1 MSEQQPSSATYQVLI
16 EGAAYD
22 WHKESIS
29 VPEMRQLA
37 GLPEDRPIIQ
47 VDLQD
52 NEMRVLSEDE
62 IHRPVE
68 LEPGKGVTKRVN
80 FKRG

>member
-1 MSEQQPSSATYQVLI
+1 MSDPQPGSGSYQVLI

-22 WHKESIS
+22 WHKDVIS

-52 NEMRVLSEDE
+52 NEMRVLSEDDV
-62 IHRPVE
+62 HRPVQ

>member
-1 MSEQQPSSATYQVLI
+1 MTEHQPGTTHYQVLI

-52 NEMRVLSEDE
+52 NEMRVLSEDDV
-62 IHRPVE
+62 HRPVQ